1 MLRAMRTQSE
11 DWRQDARAAP
21 VWGRGGVS
29 FFGGGGVGGGDE
41 RMSLQEEGIVG
52 GVGWLGEAVGWVEWF
67 ATVVE
72 VDFGKLL

>member
-1 MLRAMRTQSE
+1 MRTQSE

-21 VWGRGGVS
+21 VLGRGGVS
-29 FFGGGGVGGGDE
+29 FFGGGGDGGGGGGDE
-41 RMSLQEEGIVG
+41 RMYFQEEGIVG
-52 GVGWLGEAVGWVEWF
+52 GVGWVGEAVGWVEWF